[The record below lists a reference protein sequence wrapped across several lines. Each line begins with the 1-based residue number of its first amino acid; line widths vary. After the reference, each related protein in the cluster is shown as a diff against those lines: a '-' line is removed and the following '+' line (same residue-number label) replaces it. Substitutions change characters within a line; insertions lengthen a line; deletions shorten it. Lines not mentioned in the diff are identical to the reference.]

1 MAAQT
6 LRILVI
12 EDNPGDV
19 RLLEE
24 MLVPTS
30 DVQYE
35 VQSFGN
41 LSDGLG
47 AVSDFDPAVILL
59 DLGLGETQGL
69 DTFTAAQEGAG
80 DVPIVI
86 LSGLGDEMVAT
97 AAVGQGAQD
106 YLVKGEFEE
115 QRLRRT
121 IRYAIERQRRTAT
134 AEERIR
140 TLAAEEPGFADI
152 VMNQPDGVIVAD
164 STRKVLFAN
173 PAAAELFTVPVD
185 DLVGSELEFNV
196 RPGASQMVQIREDPR
211 NPKYLEAHSAQAVW
225 SGSDVHVL
233 TFREGEHIGFFRRI
247 LSNIGF

>member
-24 MLVPTS
+24 MLVPTG

-35 VQSFGN
+35 VQSFAR
-41 LSDGLG
+41 LDSGLD
-47 AVSDFDPAVILL
+47 AVADYSPSVILL

-69 DTFTAAQEGAG
+69 ETFMTAQESAG
-80 DVPIVI
+80 GVPIVI
-86 LSGLGDEMVAT
+86 LSGLGDEAVAT
-97 AAVGQGAQD
+97 EAVAEGAQD
-106 YLVKGEFEE
+106 YLVKGEFSEE
-115 QRLRRT
+115 RLRRT
-121 IRYAIERQRRTAT
+121 IRYAIERQRRAAT

-140 TLAAEEPGFADI
+140 TLVAEEPGFADI
-152 VMNQPDGVIVAD
+152 VMNQPDGMIVAD

-233 TFREGEHIGFFRRI
+233 TFREGEHIGFLRR
-247 LSNIGF
+247 LLNSIGL

>member
-1 MAAQT
+1 MTVQT
-6 LRILVI
+6 LRILVV

-30 DVQYE
+30 DVQFELASYGDLP
-35 VQSFGN
+35 S
-41 LSDGLG
+41 GLQ
-47 AVSDFDPAVILL
+47 AISDFQPAVILL

-69 DTFTAAQEGAG
+69 ETFTAAQERADG
-80 DVPIVI
+80 VPIVI
-86 LSGLGDEMVAT
+86 LSGLGDEAVAT
-97 AAVGQGAQD
+97 EAVAQGAQD
-106 YLVKGEFEE
+106 YLVKGEFTEE
-115 QRLRRT
+115 RLRRT
-121 IRYAIERQRRTAT
+121 IRYSIERQRRAAT

-140 TLAAEEPGFADI
+140 TLVAEEPGFADI

-164 STRKVLFAN
+164 SARKVLFAN
-173 PAAAELFTVPVD
+173 PAAAALFTVPVD

>member
-24 MLVPTS
+24 MLVPTG
-30 DVQYE
+30 DVQFE

-47 AVSDFDPAVILL
+47 AVSDFAPAVILL
-59 DLGLGETQGL
+59 DLGLGESQGL
-69 DTFTAAQEGAG
+69 ETFTAAQASAG
-80 DVPIVI
+80 GVPIVI
-86 LSGLGDEMVAT
+86 LSGLGDEAVAT
-97 AAVGQGAQD
+97 EAVAQGAQD
-106 YLVKGEFEE
+106 YLVKGEFSEE
-115 QRLRRT
+115 RLRRT
-121 IRYAIERQRRTAT
+121 IRYAIERQRRSDT

-140 TLAAEEPGFADI
+140 TLVAEEPGFADI
-152 VMNQPDGVIVAD
+152 VMNQPDGMIVAD
-164 STRKVLFAN
+164 TARKVLFAH

-185 DLVGSELEFNV
+185 ELVGSELEFNV

-211 NPKYLEAHSAQAVW
+211 KLRYLEAHSAQAVW

-233 TFREGEHIGFFRRI
+233 TFREGEHVGFFKRI
-247 LSNIGF
+247 LRNIGF

>member
-24 MLVPTS
+24 MLVPTG

-41 LSDGLG
+41 LSDGLA
-47 AVSDFDPAVILL
+47 AVSDFEPAVILL
-59 DLGLGETQGL
+59 DLGLGESQGL
-69 DTFTAAQEGAG
+69 ETFTAAQEGAG
-80 DVPIVI
+80 GVPIVI
-86 LSGLGDEMVAT
+86 LSGLGDEAVAT
-97 AAVGQGAQD
+97 EAVAQGAQD
-106 YLVKGEFEE
+106 YLVKGEFTEE
-115 QRLRRT
+115 RLRRT
-121 IRYAIERQRRTAT
+121 VRYAIERQRRSAT

-140 TLAAEEPGFADI
+140 ALAAEEPGFADI
-152 VMNQPDGVIVAD
+152 VMNQPDGMIVAD
-164 STRKVLFAN
+164 SARKVLFAN
-173 PAAAELFTVPVD
+173 PAAAELFTVPVAE
-185 DLVGSELEFNV
+185 LVGSELEFNV

-211 NPKYLEAHSAQAVW
+211 KPKYLEAHSAQAVW

-233 TFREGEHIGFFRRI
+233 TFREGEHVGFFARI
-247 LSNIGF
+247 LRNIGF

>member
-1 MAAQT
+1 MAVQT

-24 MLVPTS
+24 MLVPTGA
-30 DVQYE
+30 VQFE

-41 LSDGLG
+41 LSDGLV
-47 AVSDFDPAVILL
+47 AVSDFEPAVILL
-59 DLGLGETQGL
+59 DLGLGESQGL
-69 DTFTAAQEGAG
+69 ETFTAAQEGAG
-80 DVPIVI
+80 GVPIVI
-86 LSGLGDEMVAT
+86 LSGLGDEAVAT
-97 AAVGQGAQD
+97 EAVAQGAQD
-106 YLVKGEFEE
+106 YLVKGEFTEE
-115 QRLRRT
+115 RLRRT
-121 IRYAIERQRRTAT
+121 VRYAIERQRRSAT

-140 TLAAEEPGFADI
+140 ALAAEEPGFADI
-152 VMNQPDGVIVAD
+152 VMNQPDGMIVAD

-185 DLVGSELEFNV
+185 ELVGSELEFNV

-211 NPKYLEAHSAQAVW
+211 KPKYLEAHSAQAVW

-233 TFREGEHIGFFRRI
+233 TFREGEHLGFFARI
-247 LSNIGF
+247 LRNIGF